1 MLRNHLRLPSS
12 RRLVSDLLYFS
23 RGFPHPSVTRELQL
37 KPVSEARDASE
48 PRIGWGTLFTK
59 AFADVAKRHAVLR
72 QSYLSYPW
80 PHVYQHERSVVRVA
94 VQRQHLGQDWLFFGR
109 IYEPERLSLIEL
121 HRQIEEFKTQPIAK
135 VGNFRRQVIVAG
147 LPLLFR
153 RLLWWLS
160 LHFSGR
166 IRAGRFGTFALTSVA
181 RENATATLAPSVTT
195 ATMIIGPVN
204 DDGAMSVSLVFDH
217 RLMDGLF
224 AARVLGELEE
234 HLNGAICHELKA
246 LAKIVA

>member
-1 MLRNHLRLPSS
+1 MLRNHLRLPIS

-23 RGFPHPSVTRELQL
+23 KDFPHPSVTRVLQL
-37 KPVSEARDASE
+37 KPVAEARESSD

-59 AFADVAKRHAVLR
+59 AFADIAARHAVLR

-80 PHVYQHERSVVRVA
+80 PHIYQHEHSVVRVA

-109 IYEPERLSLIEL
+109 IYDPERRSLIEL
-121 HRQIEEFKTQPIAK
+121 HQQVEEFKTQPITE

-147 LPLLFR
+147 FPLLFR

-160 LHFSGR
+160 LHWSGR

-181 RENATATLAPSVTT
+181 RENATATQAPSVTT
-195 ATMIIGPVN
+195 ATMITGPI
-204 DDGAMSVSLVFDH
+204 DEDGAMSVSLVFDH

-234 HLNGAICHELKA
+234 HLNGALRDELKTRA
-246 LAKIVA
+246 SVAT